1 MKLASKILILTG
13 IGLLIF
19 GSYLIFQRYNPQRL
33 GFNNIPPMAFVPQ
46 AGIFPKEVTIK
57 NLGVRLPVYPAR
69 IKDNKWEATTKGVS
83 YLVTSPVPGESGN
96 SIIYGHNWSNLLGKL
111 PKIKPG
117 EKIEVLLDNNKKRTF
132 IVEYTSVV
140 GPDQTNI
147 LNATNDK
154 RLTLYTCAGFLD
166 TKRFVAVAVLNDS
179 D

>member
-13 IGLLIF
+13 IALLIF

-33 GFNNIPPMAFVPQ
+33 GFNNVPPVNFGTS

-57 NLGVRLPVYPAR
+57 NLGIRLLVYPAR

-83 YLVTSPVPGESGN
+83 YLVTSPVPGDRGN

-117 EKIEVLLDNNKKRTF
+117 EKIEVLFDNNKKRTF

-140 GPDQTNI
+140 GPDQTHI
-147 LNATNDK
+147 LSQTTDA
-154 RLTLYTCAGFLD
+154 RITLYTCTGFLD
-166 TKRFVAVAVLNDS
+166 SKRFVATATLTN
-179 D
+179 

>member
-57 NLGVRLPVYPAR
+57 NLGIRLLVYPAR

-83 YLVTSPVPGESGN
+83 YLVTSPVPGDRGN

-117 EKIEVLLDNNKKRTF
+117 EKIEVLFDNNKKRTF
-132 IVEYTSVV
+132 IVENTSVV
-140 GPDQTNI
+140 SPDQTSV
-147 LNATNDK
+147 LEGTSDK
-154 RLTLYTCAGFLD
+154 RITLYTCTGFLD
-166 TKRFVAVAVLNDS
+166 T
-179 D
+179 